1 LGKIE
6 KLTKEGW
13 KKLAD
18 KNYKRKMRCSAT
30 ADLEKVKSRG

>member
-1 LGKIE
+1 MGKIE

-18 KNYKRKMRCSAT
+18 KNYKRKMGKYAKQ
-30 ADLEKVKSRG
+30 DLKKAGGK